1 MPSFHA
7 QRITGF
13 LHQRR
18 AAAVPAAPAPV
29 TKQSKPKDSTK
40 TRHAIRDEVFRS
52 FKRS

>member
-18 AAAVPAAPAPV
+18 VAAAVPAAPV
-29 TKQSKPKDSTK
+29 TKQSPPKDSTK